1 MFNGMMK
8 QKKINYLMLSAL
20 FLLQTLTLPIALP
33 ELALCVAED
42 HVRLE
47 MQNLPADCKHD
58 GQSRSAL
65 KHTDHMDD
73 CADVAMFQHVR
84 QFRINPIRISGLFIR
99 SFLFRMLR
107 KVTVPFLYFPFKTI
121 FPPIP
126 CNMLCTALS
135 FSYDRIQ

>member
-1 MFNGMMK
+1 
-8 QKKINYLMLSAL
+8 MLSAL

-73 CADVAMFQHVR
+73 CADVPMFQHVR
-84 QFRINPIRISGLFIR
+84 HVISNKPYSNIRPIYSVLFIPNVTEGNR
-99 SFLFRMLR
+99 TVSLFS
-107 KVTVPFLYFPFKTI
+107 VQNDFP
-121 FPPIP
+121 
-126 CNMLCTALS
+126 
-135 FSYDRIQ
+135 SYSLQHAVHSVVLLI